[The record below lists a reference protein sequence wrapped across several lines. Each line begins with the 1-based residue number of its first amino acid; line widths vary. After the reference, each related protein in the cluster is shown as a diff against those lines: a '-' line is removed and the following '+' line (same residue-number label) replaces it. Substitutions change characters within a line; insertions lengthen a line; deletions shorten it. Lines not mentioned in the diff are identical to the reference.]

1 MKKKLLIL
9 SLAVLSMFPTAAQDI
24 YTPVLEQVEAGS
36 TRLKALREVMEAEK
50 LSYRTG
56 LAPADPVV
64 DGGYLFGEP
73 SAIGNR
79 KDLSIRQQLDFP
91 TVYAAKGKLAD
102 VRSTGAEYRFAQERM
117 ELLLEAKRLCIELIH
132 YNALGEQNDIQLERA
147 EQIAETFRRK
157 LESGA
162 ANQLEF
168 NKASLNLS
176 QVRQKRAR
184 ALVERESLLSELRRL
199 TGNPALEFSA
209 DTFPAVLLPED
220 FGAWLEEASA
230 MHPALQHLRS
240 EAEAASRE
248 VSLAKASALPKLS
261 VGYMGEFVAGQTFQG
276 VTFGISIPLWENR
289 GRIRHTDAARLASE
303 RVVED
308 ASDALASRLRILFT
322 RVGSMQ
328 EALSEYDD
336 ALAGSRSDE
345 LLYKAFEEGELPLLN
360 YLLEME
366 YWQEA
371 YEEKLRSERDLHLV
385 WAELEACKL

>member
-9 SLAVLSMFPTAAQDI
+9 SLAVLPMFPAAQDI

-64 DGGYLFGEP
+64 DGGYLFGEL

-102 VRSTGAEYRFAQERM
+102 VRSTGAEYRFAQKRM

-132 YNALGEQNDIQLERA
+132 YNALGEQYDIQHERA

-199 TGNPALEFSA
+199 TGNPAL
-209 DTFPAVLLPED
+209 
-220 FGAWLEEASA
+220 
-230 MHPALQHLRS
+230 QHLRS
-240 EAEAASRE
+240 EAEVASRE

-276 VTFGISIPLWENR
+276 VTFGMSIPLWENR
-289 GRIRHTDAARLASE
+289 GRIQHTDAARLASE

-308 ASDALASRLRILFT
+308 ASDALASRLRILFKQV
-322 RVGSMQ
+322 RSMQ

-345 LLYKAFEEGELPLLN
+345 LLYKAFEKGELPLLN
-360 YLLEME
+360 YLLEMGWRHSPVHG
-366 YWQEA
+366 YGCHRNHTMQASSISFFLW
-371 YEEKLRSERDLHLV
+371 LVRDKCNM
-385 WAELEACKL
+385 AGS